1 MIDKPEVSVV
11 MGVYNGGDSLSR
23 TLESVLSQ
31 QGVDLEFIVVNDG
44 STDNTLSILNDYS
57 EKDNRLRVLDQENS
71 GLTRSLIR
79 GCAEARGEFIA
90 RQDAGDISLPGRLR
104 KQLDLIQKS
113 PDVVLVSCWYQL
125 LGPKGEIISE
135 VKPDL
140 DSDIFINNLKNA
152 DTDSL
157 QGPYHGTVMFYRPAY
172 EKAGGYRESFY
183 YAQDL
188 DLWTRLIQEGTLM
201 NVKEILYQARISYD
215 SITAINI
222 DKQHQLRRLIIQA
235 TRLRKQGESDKD
247 ILQYAEKIQ
256 PAAFSNNEEKIRANI
271 AYFIGSCLANNNNP
285 LAITYF
291 REAIKSDF
299 LHLKAWIKLLKLTL
313 VNYINPS

>member
-104 KQLDLIQKS
+104 KQLDLIQKN

-125 LGPKGEIISE
+125 L
-135 VKPDL
+135 D
-140 DSDIFINNLKNA
+140 NL
-152 DTDSL
+152 
-157 QGPYHGTVMFYRPAY
+157 
-172 EKAGGYRESFY
+172 
-183 YAQDL
+183 
-188 DLWTRLIQEGTLM
+188 
-201 NVKEILYQARISYD
+201 
-215 SITAINI
+215 
-222 DKQHQLRRLIIQA
+222 LR
-235 TRLRKQGESDKD
+235 
-247 ILQYAEKIQ
+247 
-256 PAAFSNNEEKIRANI
+256 
-271 AYFIGSCLANNNNP
+271 
-285 LAITYF
+285 
-291 REAIKSDF
+291 
-299 LHLKAWIKLLKLTL
+299 HL
-313 VNYINPS
+313 VRG